1 MKRIL
6 IDTNL
11 LILLV
16 VGGTDTALIVKHK
29 RTRSFEPDDY
39 VLLVSMLSSFDKIVV
54 TPHILA
60 ETSNL
65 IAQTDEVTR
74 DRLRRTFA
82 NLIPLQDEVH
92 HPASNTILHQA
103 FLRLGLADCA
113 ILDLVDDDLSLITT
127 DLDIYLQASKQH
139 PDSAINFNHVRQSRL
154 LT

>member
-1 MKRIL
+1 MNPFFGL
-6 IDTNL
+6 FDAL
-11 LILLV
+11 WSYYSYPELV
-16 VGGTDTALIVKHK
+16 LAKYFQ
-29 RTRSFEPDDY
+29 RPDD
-39 VLLVSMLSSFDKIVV
+39 
-54 TPHILA
+54 
-60 ETSNL
+60 NL
-65 IAQTDEVTR
+65 KKYDEVTR

-127 DLDIYLQASKQH
+127 DLDIYLQAAKQH